1 MSQKLI
7 TAPPSND
14 QILQMATRLR
24 VLGEPLRLRLVHQL
38 LQGEFNVTA
47 LSVQLGTTQPNIS
60 KHLKVLQQNGIVTR
74 RTHKSSAFYGIADR
88 SVVTLCDTVR
98 TGLGISA

>member
-1 MSQKLI
+1 MSQKLT
-7 TAPPSND
+7 TAPASVD
-14 QILQMATRLR
+14 HILLMATRLR

-47 LSVQLGTTQPNIS
+47 LSVQLGTTQPNVS

-74 RTHKSSAFYGIADR
+74 RTHKSSAFYGIADK
-88 SVVTLCDTVR
+88 SVVALCDTVK
-98 TGLGISA
+98 TGLGLAV

>member
-1 MSQKLI
+1 MSQKMI
-7 TAPPSND
+7 SAPASVD

-38 LQGEFNVTA
+38 LLGEFNVTA
-47 LSVQLGTTQPNIS
+47 LSVQLGTTQPNVS

-74 RTHKSSAFYGIADR
+74 RTHKSSAFYGIADK
-88 SVVTLCDTVR
+88 SVVALCDTVK
-98 TGLGISA
+98 TGLGLAA